1 MTQSSFSQRL
11 LTWYDQHGRK
21 DLPWQQNASPYHI
34 WLSEVMLQQTQV
46 TTVIPYYQRFIER
59 FSDIS
64 ALAQAHIDEVLSYW
78 SGLGY
83 YARGRNL
90 HKAAV
95 IMQQDH
101 AGLVPQDFN
110 ALLRLPGIGRS
121 TAGAIM
127 ALAFHQRYPILDGNV
142 KRVLARYDAIDRWP
156 GEKQTESAMW
166 DRAEQLLPNE
176 RIANYIQAQMDLG
189 ATLCTRSKPACTR
202 CPLQSDCQAYA
213 TGNPSLFPV
222 KKTRK
227 IQPTRKTF
235 WLIYINQKQQIL
247 LQQRPSTGIWGGLW
261 SFPETT
267 SESDTQLSLP
277 IKKPSLPVCY
287 LKSNMFSVISN
298 CIYNL
303 GCTMLIHLRV
313 WLRITAASGLK

>member
-1 MTQSSFSQRL
+1 
-11 LTWYDQHGRK
+11 
-21 DLPWQQNASPYHI
+21 
-34 WLSEVMLQQTQV
+34 MLQQTQV
-46 TTVIPYYQRFIER
+46 TTVIPYYQRFIQR

-64 ALAQAHIDEVLSYW
+64 ALAQAHVDEVLSYW

-166 DRAEQLLPNE
+166 DRAEQLLPDE

-227 IQPTRKTF
+227 IQPTRETF
-235 WLIYINQKQQIL
+235 WLIYINQKQQLL

-261 SFPETT
+261 SFPEAT
-267 SESDTQLSLP
+267 SEFDAQLSLP
-277 IKKPSLPVCY
+277 IKKAEFACSLPEIKHVFSHFKLHIQPRLYHAHSLDSVAENNACIWVKIEQALALGLPAPVKQVIEY
-287 LKSNMFSVISN
+287 LSSTKR
-298 CIYNL
+298 
-303 GCTMLIHLRV
+303 ML
-313 WLRITAASGLK
+313 